1 MVPINTERLRPPPPH
16 GLGQGRWSGFLAGTT
31 PAELQPYQESPFQ
44 VQGDR
49 PGSRVAELEAAI
61 ADRRAEYDASGRIY
75 DEILLKRAEHVAR
88 NRDRL
93 RRDVRKAIEKEAA
106 EMRRHVDGL
115 ERTRQELL
123 DLRRT
128 EVWVG
133 LFPSELLANERN
145 TQAIAG
151 ARKAVQ
157 GPLLPGID
165 SGIIAHAL
173 FEFLR
178 ADVGFCEDVA
188 TLDQYA
194 ALTGKTPAQLT
205 GREARWA
212 GDGKVDIVGPSFPAT
227 WAGSHEEAETNRQV
241 AAYTEATRQRLEEDG
256 WG

>member
-1 MVPINTERLRPPPPH
+1 LLRLLKRFHLFVETNVALFRMDASTGPQGQRLARSLQPAPMNQLSEGGRRRLRPLAREPARHREHGPSHGRANRSAVVPINTQRLRPRPPH
-16 GLGQGRWSGFLAGTT
+16 GLGQDRWSGFLAGTT
-31 PAELQPYQESPFQ
+31 PAELEPYQESPFQ

-93 RRDVRKAIEKEAA
+93 RRDVRRAIEKEAA

-133 LFPSELLANERN
+133 FFPSELLANERN

-151 ARKAVQ
+151 ARKAV
-157 GPLLPGID
+157 
-165 SGIIAHAL
+165 
-173 FEFLR
+173 
-178 ADVGFCEDVA
+178 
-188 TLDQYA
+188 
-194 ALTGKTPAQLT
+194 
-205 GREARWA
+205 
-212 GDGKVDIVGPSFPAT
+212 
-227 WAGSHEEAETNRQV
+227 
-241 AAYTEATRQRLEEDG
+241 
-256 WG
+256 